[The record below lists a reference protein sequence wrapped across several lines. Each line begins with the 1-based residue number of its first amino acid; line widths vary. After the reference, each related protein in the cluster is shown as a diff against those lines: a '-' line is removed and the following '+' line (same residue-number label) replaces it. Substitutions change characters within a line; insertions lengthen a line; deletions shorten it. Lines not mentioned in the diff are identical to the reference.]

1 MSTDNHISPE
11 QARRI
16 IAYLKSTGDIRERL
30 CTQCPNRAIPGEE
43 LCVDCIADEAE
54 QDVEMIDAARSNLR
68 RITKAAG
75 DYLPAEL
82 LTRIYL
88 AGVSA

>member
-1 MSTDNHISPE
+1 MSSTNHISPDE
-11 QARRI
+11 ARRI
-16 IAYLKSTGDIRERL
+16 IAYLKSTGDIREQL

-43 LCVDCIADEAE
+43 LCIDCITAEAE
-54 QDVEMIDAARSNLR
+54 QDLEMIDAALSNLK
-68 RITKAAG
+68 RITKVAG

-82 LTRIYL
+82 LTRIDL

>member
-1 MSTDNHISPE
+1 MSSTNHISPDE
-11 QARRI
+11 ARRV

-30 CTQCPNRAIPGEE
+30 CTLCSDRAIPGEE

-54 QDVEMIDAARSNLR
+54 QDLEMIASALSNLK
-68 RITKAAG
+68 RITTVAG
-75 DYLPAEL
+75 EYLPTGL
-82 LTRIYL
+82 LTRIDL

>member
-1 MSTDNHISPE
+1 MSNPNHISPE
-11 QARRI
+11 QARRV

-30 CTQCPNRAIPGEE
+30 CTLCPNRSIPGEE
-43 LCVDCIADEAE
+43 LCIDCITVEAE
-54 QDVEMIDAARSNLR
+54 QELEMIASALSNLK
-68 RITKAAG
+68 RITAAAG

-82 LTRIYL
+82 LTRIDL

>member
-1 MSTDNHISPE
+1 MSSTNHISPDE
-11 QARRI
+11 ARRV
-16 IAYLKSTGDIRERL
+16 IAYLKSTGDIHERL

-54 QDVEMIDAARSNLR
+54 QDLEMIDAALSNLK
-68 RITKAAG
+68 RITTVAG

-82 LTRIYL
+82 LTRIDL